1 MISTARILFASALLL
16 ATGLAPVR
24 AELSPEAHREA
35 IARHEAALVS
45 IKYVMTMSMFGQEQ
59 RQEGTGQGVLV
70 GSDGLILVPDR
81 LVNFEFPMA
90 QMGGEG
96 EPGGGSGASLRAS
109 EFRVLVSGSE
119 EWLPASFV
127 TRAPD
132 LELAWLRLD
141 KAPEGLKP
149 LDLDLDRVAK
159 PAVGD
164 RFLTVSRSGEH
175 FGHAVYVRQGRVAGE
190 VRLPRRAFI
199 VDSIAGLAVDA
210 EGRFVGVVDLDM
222 GFMRNRSFSMDMGD
236 FMMLLTPA
244 ERVAAA
250 TRQAAGAAVES
261 P

>member
-1 MISTARILFASALLL
+1 MIPTARILLVSALLL
-16 ATGLAPVR
+16 AASLAPAR
-24 AELSPEAHREA
+24 AELPPEAHREA

-90 QMGGEG
+90 QMGGEDQ
-96 EPGGGSGASLRAS
+96 PGGGSGASLRAS
-109 EFRVLVSGSE
+109 EFRVLVAGSE

-149 LDLDLDRVAK
+149 LDLDRVAK

-250 TRQAAGAAVES
+250 TRQAADAAPEA